1 MPKAPIE
8 SNIEPRCRAEITS
21 FGVVISP
28 TESLRALKPKQSF
41 VVDDKR
47 GRNSVV
53 SAAYRLDMKI
63 QTAKEGDKFRIWR
76 LA

>member
-1 MPKAPIE
+1 MPKAAAE
-8 SNIEPRCRAEITS
+8 SNIDPKCRAAITS
-21 FGVVISP
+21 FGAVISP
-28 TESLRALKPKQSF
+28 TESLRGLKVGQSF

-63 QTAKEGDKFRIWR
+63 QTAKEGKHFRIWR
-76 LA
+76 LE